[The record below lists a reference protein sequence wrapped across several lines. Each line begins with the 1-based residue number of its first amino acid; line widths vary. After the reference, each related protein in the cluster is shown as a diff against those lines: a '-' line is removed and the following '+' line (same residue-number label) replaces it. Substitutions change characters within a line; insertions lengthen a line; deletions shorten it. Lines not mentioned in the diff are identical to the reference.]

1 MRNLRRA
8 RVPESVAVK
17 ISRHKTREIFER
29 YNIVDR
35 HDVEQ
40 AMERPAEFHQAED
53 PKLEHKGAHPI

>member
-1 MRNLRRA
+1 MCNLRRA

-17 ISRHKTREIFER
+17 ISRHKAREFFER

-40 AMERPAEFHQAED
+40 AMERLAEFH
-53 PKLEHKGAHPI
+53 